1 MARSKKRQSAHN
13 TTVKRQAKQYEQKG
27 YKVKADI
34 EGWGKPDTI
43 RGVRPDIIAEKGG
56 HKTAVEVETKDSV
69 DSKRDLQQ
77 QKAFKNWSKVSATKH
92 YKRIVTE
99 R

>member
-1 MARSKKRQSAHN
+1 MARSKKNQSAHN
-13 TTVKRQAKQYEQKG
+13 TTVKKLAKQYKQKG

-69 DSKRDLQQ
+69 DSKRDIQQ
-77 QKAFKNWSKVSATKH
+77 QKAFKNWSKGSAKQH
-92 YKRIVTE
+92 YKRVVTDG
-99 R
+99 